1 MYSGSAKA
9 HKAHPH
15 ETQPILLAI
24 QFGFIL
30 LLSYSISTFDHRNL
44 QRRREGLRE
53 VVG

>member
-30 LLSYSISTFDHRNL
+30 LLSYSISTFDHRITKGEE
-44 QRRREGLRE
+44 RA
-53 VVG
+53 